1 MTTSFITFRRAG
13 PYSTVQDM
21 GRTGHQSVGVPESGA
36 LNRFAL
42 KLGNRLVGNPDHAAG
57 IEICMGGVTVSMNTT
72 RRVALTGTVDSTLLI
87 TDAYGHQME
96 IKANRSVTVRA
107 GLSIMI
113 NALSDT
119 NTAYL
124 AVSGGI
130 GIPLLYQSRSTSPNA
145 MIGGWQGRCIADGDQ
160 LPLLDDQSADTSEN
174 MSEWMIENPD
184 MFAPKDM
191 FRVVLGPQDNRFTE
205 QAITTFLSS
214 EYTVSPLLN
223 RMGMR
228 LDGDLLTHIDN
239 ADIAS
244 DGIVTGSIQVP
255 GDGMP
260 IILLADH
267 QTTGGYTKIATVIQ
281 PDIPALSSRKPG
293 QAVRFTAVSVDEAET
308 LSRQAEDQFQAML
321 KQMVAPPPVIDIASL
336 YQLGDTTG
344 D

>member
-1 MTTSFITFRRAG
+1 MTTSFVTFRRAG

-36 LNRFAL
+36 LNHYAL
-42 KLGNRLVGNPDHAAG
+42 KLGNQLVGNPDHAAG
-57 IEICMGGVTVSMNTT
+57 IEICMGGVTVVMNST
-72 RRVALTGTVDSTLLI
+72 RRIALTGTLDSTFLI
-87 TDAYGHQME
+87 TDTYGHQME

-107 GLSIMI
+107 GLSITI
-113 NALSDT
+113 HALSDT

-124 AVSGGI
+124 AISGGI
-130 GIPLLYQSRSTSPNA
+130 GTPLLYQSRSTSPNA
-145 MIGGWQGRCIADGDQ
+145 MIGGWQGRCIVDGDQ
-160 LPLLDDQSADTSEN
+160 LPLLHDTSTDT
-174 MSEWMIENPD
+174 SEWMIETPD
-184 MFAPKDM
+184 IFAPKDI
-191 FRVVLGPQDNRFTE
+191 FRVVMGPQDNRFTE
-205 QAITTFLSS
+205 QAIKTFLSS

-228 LDGDLLTHIDN
+228 LDGDQLMQIDN

-281 PDIPALSSRKPG
+281 ADIPALSSRKQG
-293 QAVRFTAVSVDEAET
+293 QIVRFTAVSVDEAET

>member
-1 MTTSFITFRRAG
+1 MTTSFVTFRRAG
-13 PYSTVQDM
+13 PYSTVPAM

-36 LNRFAL
+36 LNRYAL
-42 KLGNRLVGNPDHAAG
+42 KLGNQLVGNPDHAAG
-57 IEICMGGVTVSMNTT
+57 IEICMGGVTVVMNST
-72 RRVALTGTVDSTLLI
+72 RRIALTGTLDSTFLI
-87 TDAYGHQME
+87 TDTYGHQME

-107 GLSIMI
+107 GLSITI
-113 NALSDT
+113 HALSDT

-124 AVSGGI
+124 AISGGI
-130 GIPLLYQSRSTSPNA
+130 GTPLLYQSRSTSPNA
-145 MIGGWQGRCIADGDQ
+145 MIGGWQGRCIVDGDQ
-160 LPLLDDQSADTSEN
+160 LPLLHDTSTDT
-174 MSEWMIENPD
+174 SEWMIETPD
-184 MFAPKDM
+184 IFAPKDI
-191 FRVVLGPQDNRFTE
+191 FRVVMGPQDNRFTE
-205 QAITTFLSS
+205 QAIKTFLSS

-228 LDGDLLTHIDN
+228 LDGDQLMHIDN

-281 PDIPALSSRKPG
+281 ADIPALSSRKQG
-293 QAVRFTAVSVDEAET
+293 QIVRFTAVSVDEAET

>member
-1 MTTSFITFRRAG
+1 MTTSFVTFRRAG

-36 LNRFAL
+36 LNRYAL
-42 KLGNRLVGNPDHAAG
+42 KLGNQLVGNPDHAAG
-57 IEICMGGVTVSMNTT
+57 IEICMGGVTVVMNST
-72 RRVALTGTVDSTLLI
+72 RRIALTGTLDSTFLI
-87 TDAYGHQME
+87 TDTYGHQME

-107 GLSIMI
+107 GLSITI
-113 NALSDT
+113 HTLSDT

-124 AVSGGI
+124 AISGGI
-130 GIPLLYQSRSTSPNA
+130 GTPLLYQSRSTSPNA
-145 MIGGWQGRCIADGDQ
+145 MIGGWQGRCIVDGDQ
-160 LPLLDDQSADTSEN
+160 LPLLHDTSTDT
-174 MSEWMIENPD
+174 SEWMIETPD
-184 MFAPKDM
+184 IFAPKDI
-191 FRVVLGPQDNRFTE
+191 FHVVMGPQDNRFTE
-205 QAITTFLSS
+205 KAIKTFLSS

-228 LDGDLLTHIDN
+228 LDGDQLMHIDN

-281 PDIPALSSRKPG
+281 ADIPALSSRKPG
-293 QAVRFTAVSVDEAET
+293 QIVRFTAVSVDEAET
-308 LSRQAEDQFQAML
+308 LSWQAENQFQAML

>member
-1 MTTSFITFRRAG
+1 
-13 PYSTVQDM
+13 
-21 GRTGHQSVGVPESGA
+21 
-36 LNRFAL
+36 
-42 KLGNRLVGNPDHAAG
+42 
-57 IEICMGGVTVSMNTT
+57 
-72 RRVALTGTVDSTLLI
+72 
-87 TDAYGHQME
+87 ME

-107 GLSIMI
+107 GLSITI
-113 NALSDT
+113 HALSDT

-124 AVSGGI
+124 AISGGI
-130 GIPLLYQSRSTSPNA
+130 GSPLLYQSRSTSPNA
-145 MIGGWQGRCIADGDQ
+145 MIGGWQGRCIVDGDQ
-160 LPLLDDQSADTSEN
+160 LPLLHDTSTDT
-174 MSEWMIENPD
+174 SEWMIETPD
-184 MFAPKDM
+184 IFAPKDI
-191 FRVVLGPQDNRFTE
+191 FRVVMGPQDNRFTE
-205 QAITTFLSS
+205 QAIKTFLSS

-228 LDGDLLTHIDN
+228 LDGDQLMHIDN

-281 PDIPALSSRKPG
+281 ADIPALSSRKSG
-293 QAVRFTAVSVDEAET
+293 QIVRFTAVSVDEAET

-321 KQMVAPPPVIDIASL
+321 KQMVAPSPVIDIASL

>member
-42 KLGNRLVGNPDHAAG
+42 KLGNHLVGNPDHAAG
-57 IEICMGGVTVSMNTT
+57 IEICMGGVTVVMNSA
-72 RRVALTGTVDSTLLI
+72 RRIALTGTLDSTFLI
-87 TDAYGHQME
+87 TDTYGHQME
-96 IKANRSVTVRA
+96 IKSNRSVTVRA
-107 GLSIMI
+107 GLSITI

-130 GIPLLYQSRSTSPNA
+130 GTPLLYQSRSTSPNA

-160 LPLLDDQSADTSEN
+160 LPLLHDTSTDT
-174 MSEWMIENPD
+174 SEWMIENPD
-184 MFAPKDM
+184 MFAPKDI
-191 FRVVLGPQDNRFTE
+191 FRVVMGPQDNRFTE
-205 QAITTFLSS
+205 QAINTFLSS
-214 EYTVSPLLN
+214 EYRVSPLLN

-228 LDGDLLTHIDN
+228 LDGDQLTHIDN

-281 PDIPALSSRKPG
+281 ADIPALASRKPG
-293 QAVRFTAVSVDEAET
+293 QVVRFMAVSVDEAET

>member
-1 MTTSFITFRRAG
+1 MTTSFVTFRRAG

-36 LNRFAL
+36 LNRYAL
-42 KLGNRLVGNPDHAAG
+42 KLGNQLVGNPDHAAG
-57 IEICMGGVTVSMNTT
+57 IEICMGGVTVVMNST
-72 RRVALTGTVDSTLLI
+72 RRIALTGTLHSTFLI
-87 TDAYGHQME
+87 TDTYGHQME

-107 GLSIMI
+107 GLSITI
-113 NALSDT
+113 HALSDT

-124 AVSGGI
+124 AISGGI
-130 GIPLLYQSRSTSPNA
+130 GSPLLYQSRSTSPNA
-145 MIGGWQGRCIADGDQ
+145 MIGGWQGRCIVDGDQ
-160 LPLLDDQSADTSEN
+160 LPLLHDTSTDT
-174 MSEWMIENPD
+174 SEWMIETPD
-184 MFAPKDM
+184 IFAPKDI
-191 FRVVLGPQDNRFTE
+191 FRVVMGPQDNRFTE
-205 QAITTFLSS
+205 QAIKTFLSS

-228 LDGDLLTHIDN
+228 LDGDQLMHIDN

-281 PDIPALSSRKPG
+281 ADIPALSSRKSG
-293 QAVRFTAVSVDEAET
+293 QIVRFTAVSVDEAET

-321 KQMVAPPPVIDIASL
+321 KQMVAPSPVIDIASL

>member
-1 MTTSFITFRRAG
+1 
-13 PYSTVQDM
+13 M

-36 LNRFAL
+36 LNRYAL
-42 KLGNRLVGNPDHAAG
+42 KLGNQLVGNPDHAAG
-57 IEICMGGVTVSMNTT
+57 IEICMGGVTVVMNST
-72 RRVALTGTVDSTLLI
+72 RRIALTGTLHSTFLI
-87 TDAYGHQME
+87 TDTYGHQME

-107 GLSIMI
+107 GLSITI
-113 NALSDT
+113 HALSDT

-124 AVSGGI
+124 AISGGI
-130 GIPLLYQSRSTSPNA
+130 GSPLLYQSRSTSPNA
-145 MIGGWQGRCIADGDQ
+145 MIGGWQGRCIVDGDQ
-160 LPLLDDQSADTSEN
+160 LPLLHDTSTDT
-174 MSEWMIENPD
+174 SEWMIETPD
-184 MFAPKDM
+184 IFAPKDI
-191 FRVVLGPQDNRFTE
+191 FRVVMGPQDNRFTE
-205 QAITTFLSS
+205 QAIKTFLSS

-228 LDGDLLTHIDN
+228 LDGDQLMHIDN

-281 PDIPALSSRKPG
+281 ADIPALSSRKSG
-293 QAVRFTAVSVDEAET
+293 QIVRFTAVSVDEAET

-321 KQMVAPPPVIDIASL
+321 KQMVAPSPVIDIASL